1 MRDVAIVAFATKSVD
16 QTELTETQLLYPVVT
31 EAIEQSGIGRKDIQ
45 FTCAGSCDYL
55 QGAPFAFVSNLEATG
70 AWPPISESHVEMDG
84 AWAMYEAWVRLQDG
98 DIDVALAFSSGV
110 SSRATSLDEVTNVQ
124 LDPYYLMPLWP
135 GHLALAAL
143 QGRALLDSTDYT
155 ERDLA
160 EVAARSLS
168 DARRAGG
175 AQVPS
180 VDELLNE
187 PYVAAPLRAHDL
199 PPVTDGAA
207 AVILVAGER
216 ANDVCS
222 RPAWITGIDHRVD
235 PHYPGVRDLATSPS
249 ARIAA
254 EKSGVAKGEVEVAE
268 LYAAYSPQELI
279 LRDALGLGEKVEVN
293 PSGGAL
299 ASHPFMAAGLNRI
312 GEAFRQINQNGR
324 NRVVAH
330 ATSGPALQQNLVCV
344 LEGR

>member
-1 MRDVAIVAFATKSVD
+1 MRDVAIVSYASISVD
-16 QTELTETQLLYPVVT
+16 STDLSETQLLYPVVT
-31 EAIEQSGIGRKDIQ
+31 EAIKQSGIPRDEIG

-84 AWAMYEAWVRLQDG
+84 AWALYEAWVRLQDG

-110 SSRATSLDEVTNVQ
+110 SSRAKDLNEVTNVQ

-135 GHLALAAL
+135 GHLGLAAL
-143 QGRALLDSTDYT
+143 QARALLDNSGYT
-155 ERDLA
+155 ERDMAEVVSRSRGDNRSVDQLLA
-160 EVAARSLS
+160 E
-168 DARRAGG
+168 
-175 AQVPS
+175 
-180 VDELLNE
+180 
-187 PYVAAPLRAHDL
+187 PYAVAPLRAHDL
-199 PPVTDGAA
+199 PPVNDGAA
-207 AVILVAGER
+207 AVIMVAGDR
-216 ANDVCS
+216 AKEVCS
-222 RPAWITGIDHRVD
+222 RPAWITGIDHRTD

-254 EKSGVAKGEVEVAE
+254 EKAGVGNGEVEVAE
-268 LYAAYSPQELI
+268 LYAAYSHHELI

-299 ASHPFMAAGLNRI
+299 ASHPFMVAGLARI

-330 ATSGPALQQNLVCV
+330 ATSGPALQQNLVAV
-344 LEGR
+344 LEAR

>member
-1 MRDVAIVAFATKSVD
+1 VTRPVAIVSFATTAVER
-16 QTELTETQLLYPVVT
+16 TELTETQLLYPVVN
-31 EAIEQSGIGRKDIQ
+31 EAIAQSGLTRNDIQ

-84 AWAMYEAWVRLQDG
+84 AWALYEAWVRLQDG
-98 DIDVALAFSSGV
+98 DIDVALAFGSGV
-110 SSRATSLDEVTNVQ
+110 SSRSKNLDEVMNVQ

-135 GHLALAAL
+135 GHLAFAAL
-143 QGRALLDSTDYT
+143 QARQLLDNSDYT
-155 ERDLA
+155 ERDFA
-160 EVAARSLS
+160 EVALRSGR
-168 DARRAGG
+168 DAGR
-175 AQVPS
+175 S
-180 VDELLNE
+180 VDQLLE
-187 PYVAAPLRAHDL
+187 QPYVASPLRAHDL

-207 AVILVAGER
+207 AVVLVAGDR
-216 ANDVCS
+216 AKDVCS
-222 RPAWITGIDHRVD
+222 RPAWITGIDHRTD
-235 PHYPGVRDLATSPS
+235 AHYPGVRELAASNS
-249 ARIAA
+249 ARVAA
-254 EKSGVAKGEVEVAE
+254 EKAGVGQGEVEVAE
-268 LYAAYSPQELI
+268 LYAAFSPQELI

-299 ASHPFMAAGLNRI
+299 AAHPFMAAGLNRI

-344 LEGR
+344 LEAR